1 MSKEARGKD
10 MEFWLREM
18 EATQER
24 EVEASLTLD
33 DVGDDVLELLKMG
46 VLTEQEAIIWEA
58 TRRLGRIHTD
68 DGQVSFG
75 RHYTGRGGIVRRSLD
90 FEGSLKDY

>member
-1 MSKEARGKD
+1 

-18 EATQER
+18 EAAQER
-24 EVEASLTLD
+24 EVEASLTRD
-33 DVGDDVLELLKMG
+33 DLGDDILKLIDNG
-46 VLTEQEAIIWEA
+46 ALTEKEAIIWEA

-68 DGQVSFG
+68 DGQVSYG

-90 FEGSLKDY
+90 FEGSLRDY